1 MRENFLSRE
10 QKQRVPFY
18 CEFASCRGKRAIKVS
33 FMALSTVTTTARTLV
48 SSQNP
53 APFGLSKD
61 SYLLS
66 SGSSRH
72 WCQGFNA
79 SKSVKVG
86 STQQTPNLSLFCCDL
101 PRRRRCCNLVSG
113 SRHLRRRTRTYAVE
127 EETAAP
133 PSAASTQKL
142 KDFLQDLKDVGR
154 VRIIVNTG
162 VAVLESVT
170 NLDKL
175 FYHTLPGRGE
185 FANVMTKEDNVD
197 FHLLIDQV
205 SAAKLVKGK
214 SARGDIPTYMIRF
227 VDGNG
232 SVAVSL
238 LVMWRVGTDGDYDHG
253 QVEAFESLL
262 EKYGPEIQFSS

>member
-1 MRENFLSRE
+1 L
-10 QKQRVPFY
+10 QI
-18 CEFASCRGKRAIKVS
+18 KR
-33 FMALSTVTTTARTLV
+33 
-48 SSQNP
+48 
-53 APFGLSKD
+53 
-61 SYLLS
+61 
-66 SGSSRH
+66 
-72 WCQGFNA
+72 
-79 SKSVKVG
+79 
-86 STQQTPNLSLFCCDL
+86 STQISIYFFGTRKWAVVIYLF
-101 PRRRRCCNLVSG
+101 
-113 SRHLRRRTRTYAVE
+113 LRLFAE
-127 EETAAP
+127 AC
-133 PSAASTQKL
+133 
-142 KDFLQDLKDVGR
+142 FLQLISDAFFFQ

-185 FANVMTKEDNVD
+185 FANVMAKEDNVD

-232 SVAVSL
+232 SIAVSL